1 MMCANLPCLPH
12 HGRVYILK
20 PQAQISLSILH
31 LFCQVFFFHK
41 DKNSN
46 VQVKGNHVL
55 PREGQTRVGPRRL
68 GQDLLSTV
76 KTNEGQESRWD
87 LRELGESS
95 QILFLQMKDDKR
107 HN

>member
-1 MMCANLPCLPH
+1 M
-12 HGRVYILK
+12 
-20 PQAQISLSILH
+20 
-31 LFCQVFFFHK
+31 
-41 DKNSN
+41 
-46 VQVKGNHVL
+46 L

-76 KTNEGQESRWD
+76 KTNEGQESHCD
-87 LRELGESS
+87 LRELEESS

>member
-1 MMCANLPCLPH
+1 MPSPSWQSVHSETASANKSFHL
-12 HGRVYILK
+12 
-20 PQAQISLSILH
+20 SSILSSI
-31 LFCQVFFFHK
+31 FFFHK

-76 KTNEGQESRWD
+76 KTNEGQESHCD

>member
-1 MMCANLPCLPH
+1 MPSPSRRSVPSETASPNKSFHPSA
-12 HGRVYILK
+12 IL
-20 PQAQISLSILH
+20 SSI
-31 LFCQVFFFHK
+31 FFFLK

-55 PREGQTRVGPRRL
+55 PGEGQTRVGPRRL

-76 KTNEGQESRWD
+76 KTNEGQESHCD
-87 LRELGESS
+87 LRELGECS